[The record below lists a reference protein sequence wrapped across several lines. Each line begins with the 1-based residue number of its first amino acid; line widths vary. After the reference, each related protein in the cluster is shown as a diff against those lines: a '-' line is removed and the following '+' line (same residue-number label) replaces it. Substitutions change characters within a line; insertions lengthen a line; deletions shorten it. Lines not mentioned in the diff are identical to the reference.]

1 MIREIDAGIFY
12 DIHLC
17 LETVSKEYPDG
28 NILSNKL
35 LAFHHLGQHHFKKN
49 VINLNEFYLLILRYI
64 FLWKFLIFDTM
75 YNLKHT
81 AEWSPV
87 CIQIGISFHKKIFH
101 CLPIIRYF
109 YIAPIHC
116 FYGHPKL
123 IVCLPS
129 LDQLTHKTVSNSR
142 CFN

>member
-1 MIREIDAGIFY
+1 MIREINAGVFC

-49 VINLNEFYLLILRYI
+49 IINLNEFDLLILRYI

-87 CIQIGISFHKKIFH
+87 SCQIGIKLFH
-101 CLPIIRYF
+101 CLPIIKYF

-129 LDQLTHKTVSNSR
+129 LDQLTHKIVSNSR